1 MGSEKVQKEK
11 LEIRLTRTQKQ
22 FMDADADE
30 VLFGGAAGGG
40 KSYGQLAD
48 ALVYALKYP
57 KSRQLILRR
66 TFPELEHSI
75 IFTSLQFFPQK
86 VAKYSSSKHL
96 WEFLNKSIIEFG
108 YCAAEKDVLRY
119 QGAEYDVVRFDELTH
134 FTEAQYT
141 YLLSRIRGVNSYPKQ
156 IKSSTNPGGIGHSWV
171 KSRFIDGR
179 DAGKVFYDEET
190 GSSRVFIP
198 SYVQDNI
205 FLMEADKG
213 YEKRLAQLPEAER
226 KALLYGQW
234 DIFDG
239 QVFTEWQNR
248 ADGYLTRRWSHVIK
262 PFEIPKNWR
271 RFRSFDFGYSKPF
284 AVLWFA
290 VDPDGIAYNYR
301 ELYGCTGTPDT
312 GVRWTAQRIAREIRE
327 IEKNEEPDTTI
338 TGYADPAIW
347 NSTGS
352 EEGSIAE
359 MMEREGVFFEKG
371 KNNRLAGKMQVHY
384 RLSFDDEG
392 ISRLY
397 VFENCRNMIRTLPQL
412 YYDPVNP
419 EDVDTRQEDHLYD
432 ALKYFLMSDPIPP
445 RMTEKKEIKPYNPL
459 AQEKIMDYKRFIMSM

>member
-1 MGSEKVQKEK
+1 MEKVKLN
-11 LEIRLTRTQKQ
+11 LEITKTQKK
-22 FMDADADE
+22 FIDAKADE

-40 KSYGQLAD
+40 KSYGQLVD
-48 ALVYALKYP
+48 SLLYALKYP

-75 IFTSLQFFPQK
+75 IFTSLQFFPK
-86 VAKYSSSKHL
+86 SAAKYKSASHT
-96 WEFLNKSIIEFG
+96 WEFLNGSLIEFG
-108 YCAAEKDVLRY
+108 YCAAETDVLRY

-134 FTEAQYT
+134 FTEGQYT
-141 YLLSRIRGVNSYPKQ
+141 YLLSRIRGVNPYPKQ

-171 KSRFIDGR
+171 KRRFIDGFTPEEVHK
-179 DAGKVFYDEET
+179 DSET
-190 GSSRVFIP
+190 GFSRVFIP
-198 SYVQDNI
+198 SFVQDNV
-205 FLMEADKG
+205 FLMNADKE
-213 YEKRLAQLPEAER
+213 YVVRLNQLPEAEK

-239 QVFTEWQNR
+239 QVFTEWQNSPR
-248 ADGYLTRRWSHVIK
+248 GYKTRRWSHVIE
-262 PFEIPKNWR
+262 PFEIPRSWR

-290 VDPDGIAYNYR
+290 VDHDGRAYNYR
-301 ELYGCTGTPDT
+301 ELYGSTGTPDT
-312 GVRWTAQRIAREIRE
+312 GVRWTASKIAEAILE
-327 IEKNEEPDTTI
+327 AEAEDVSDYPI

-352 EEGSIAE
+352 DEGSIAE
-359 MMEREGVFFEKG
+359 MMERSGVYFEKG

-384 RLSFDDEG
+384 RLAFDKEG
-392 ISRLY
+392 LPMLY

-412 YYDPVNP
+412 RYDSVQP

-432 ALKYFLMSDPIPP
+432 ALKYFLMSDPVPP
-445 RMTEKKEIKPYNPL
+445 KQSEKPAEKVYNPL
-459 AQEKIMDYKRFIMSM
+459 AEDNINNYNRFVI